1 MENTYVD
8 FITLILS
15 GVIIYMSLQNKPHS
29 YINLVYLT
37 FILLLYVIALRTVL
51 INATNGKTSS
61 PTDRAKLTFWLGGFL
76 ALSEI
81 IHATLSFNQSNYLGG
96 LIQSSLALIFGA
108 TAINQFDA
116 ISVGGIP
123 LLTPVDVPRVAQAAQ
138 SPSALPTK

>member
-1 MENTYVD
+1 MENIYVD
-8 FITLILS
+8 FVTLILS

-116 ISVGGIP
+116 ISVGGMP
-123 LLTPVDVPRVAQAAQ
+123 LLTPVEVPRAAQ
-138 SPSALPTK
+138 STPSLQPKK